1 MAWMVEVC
9 CTNLPRVQCLLPSS
23 FSFADLA
30 VTLNPPS
37 NLWATPPLLLYLW
50 PILSPFHHSII
61 DEHFT
66 APASSWSE
74 PLACSPQIC
83 TVLQPMTTLHSFLN
97 SYLFPVKAIILQW
110 EHLWVL
116 IQKWCYINTSTVKG
130 LKGLNLSIFSQN
142 FYFFMLK
149 IQILCVKSVKTVVH
163 NLTVTLFKWNQSIHD
178 MLYHFNIIASSNVH
192 QYLIN
197 IC

>member
-1 MAWMVEVC
+1 MAWMVVC
-9 CTNLPRVQCLLPSS
+9 CTNLPREQCLLPSL
-23 FSFADLA
+23 FSIADLA

-97 SYLFPVKAIILQW
+97 SYLFPVKAIAVGAFMSANPKV
-110 EHLWVL
+110 VL
-116 IQKWCYINTSTVKG
+116 YKYLYSEGVKG
-130 LKGLNLSIFSQN
+130 VKPLRFQSEFL
-142 FYFFMLK
+142 FFMLK